1 MCCTSWPCRSWR
13 PSSWPST
20 SGGSARTAASR
31 GRSRG
36 NEVPMAD
43 DIQPDQETYDR
54 LIAAGESERT
64 ARAKAKSVAIRRARG
79 ANRASLQQGD
89 GPAAAAAAPAAAVAT
104 EAPPAAAAPAQ
115 APGAAAPA
123 APAAPARPAAVPG
136 NGGRRLT
143 PEERA
148 ARVAAAVATKG
159 LPGQA
164 GAAAKQGETHR
175 LLAMVPPEGIQ
186 RAEARQEDKVN
197 VWPHLLLREAVAAF
211 AMFAFVTVFS
221 VVVNAPLRELA
232 NSNLTPNPSK
242 APWYFLGLQELLRYF
257 HPMVAGVTI
266 PGIALLALMATPY
279 FDKSPSMR
287 PENRKLAILM
297 FTMFMMFWATLVLAG
312 SFFRG
317 PSFEWV
323 WPWTQT
329 CSTPVHPDKTCL
341 FFEF

>member
-1 MCCTSWPCRSWR
+1 
-13 PSSWPST
+13 
-20 SGGSARTAASR
+20 
-31 GRSRG
+31 
-36 NEVPMAD
+36 MAD

-64 ARAKAKSVAIRRARG
+64 ARAKAKSVAIRKERG
-79 ANRASLQQGD
+79 ANRASLQGD
-89 GPAAAAAAPAAAVAT
+89 GQAAAPAAAAAEAAPAPAAVAT
-104 EAPPAAAAPAQ
+104 EAPPAAGAPAQ
-115 APGAAAPA
+115 APAAPA
-123 APAAPARPAAVPG
+123 ARPAAVPG

-164 GAAAKQGETHR
+164 GAAARQGETHR

-186 RAEARQEDKVN
+186 RTEARQEDKVN

-221 VVVNAPLRELA
+221 MVVNAPLRELA

-279 FDKSPSMR
+279 FDRNPSMR

-297 FTMFMMFWATLVLAG
+297 FTMFMMFWSILVLSG

-323 WPWTQT
+323 WPWTQH
-329 CSTPVHPDKTCL
+329 CSTAIHPDKTCL

>member
-1 MCCTSWPCRSWR
+1 
-13 PSSWPST
+13 
-20 SGGSARTAASR
+20 
-31 GRSRG
+31 
-36 NEVPMAD
+36 MAD

-64 ARAKAKSVAIRRARG
+64 ARAKAKSVAIRKSRG
-79 ANRASLQQGD
+79 VNRASLQQGD
-89 GPAAAAAAPAAAVAT
+89 GQAATQAAAEPAPAAVATQAPAAAEPA
-104 EAPPAAAAPAQ
+104 PAAA
-115 APGAAAPA
+115 
-123 APAAPARPAAVPG
+123 AAPARPAARPAAAPG

-159 LPGQA
+159 VPGQA
-164 GAAAKQGETHR
+164 GAAARQGETHR

-211 AMFAFVTVFS
+211 AVFAFVTVFS
-221 VVVNAPLRELA
+221 MVVNAPLRELA

-266 PGIALLALMATPY
+266 PGIALVILGAAPY
-279 FDKSPSMR
+279 FDRNPSMR
-287 PENRKLAILM
+287 PENRKLAVLM
-297 FTMFMMFWATLVLAG
+297 FTMFLMFWAILVLAG

-323 WPWTQT
+323 WPWTET
-329 CSTPVHPDKTCL
+329 CSTPIHPDKTCL

>member
-1 MCCTSWPCRSWR
+1 
-13 PSSWPST
+13 
-20 SGGSARTAASR
+20 
-31 GRSRG
+31 
-36 NEVPMAD
+36 MAD
-43 DIQPDQETYDR
+43 EIQPDQETYDR

-64 ARAKAKSVAIRRARG
+64 ARAKAKSVAARKARG
-79 ANRASLQQGD
+79 PNRASLQQGD
-89 GPAAAAAAPAAAVAT
+89 GQAAAAPAAAAEAAPAPAAVAT
-104 EAPPAAAAPAQ
+104 EAPAAQ
-115 APGAAAPA
+115 APAAGGAPA
-123 APAAPARPAAVPG
+123 APAARPAAPG

-164 GAAAKQGETHR
+164 GAAARQGETHR

-279 FDKSPSMR
+279 FDKNPSMR

-297 FTMFMMFWATLVLAG
+297 FTMFMMFWAILVLSG

-323 WPWTQT
+323 WPWTET

>member
-1 MCCTSWPCRSWR
+1 
-13 PSSWPST
+13 
-20 SGGSARTAASR
+20 
-31 GRSRG
+31 
-36 NEVPMAD
+36 MAD

-64 ARAKAKSVAIRRARG
+64 ARAKAKSVAVRKARG
-79 ANRASLQQGD
+79 ANRASLQGGD
-89 GPAAAAAAPAAAVAT
+89 GQAAAAAPAAAAETAPAAAAVATDAPAAAAAPAPAAAAAAPAR
-104 EAPPAAAAPAQ
+104 PAAA
-115 APGAAAPA
+115 
-123 APAAPARPAAVPG
+123 PG
-136 NGGRRLT
+136 NGGGRRLT

-221 VVVNAPLRELA
+221 VLVNAPLRELA

-266 PGIALLALMATPY
+266 PGIALLVLMAAPF
-279 FDKSPSMR
+279 FDKNPSMR

-297 FTMFMMFWATLVLAG
+297 FTMFMMFWAVLVLSG

-323 WPWTQT
+323 WPWTET

-341 FFEF
+341 FFEL

>member
-1 MCCTSWPCRSWR
+1 
-13 PSSWPST
+13 
-20 SGGSARTAASR
+20 
-31 GRSRG
+31 
-36 NEVPMAD
+36 MAED
-43 DIQPDQETYDR
+43 VQPDQETYDR

-64 ARAKAKSVAIRRARG
+64 ARAKAKSVAIRKQRG
-79 ANRASLQQGD
+79 ANRASLQGGQ
-89 GPAAAAAAPAAAVAT
+89 ATATAEAPAAA
-104 EAPPAAAAPAQ
+104 EPA
-115 APGAAAPA
+115 AAAPA
-123 APAAPARPAAVPG
+123 APAAEAPAAPAAAPAAATAAPARPAARPAAAPGG
-136 NGGRRLT
+136 NGGRLT

-148 ARVAAAVATKG
+148 ARVAAAIATKG

-164 GAAAKQGETHR
+164 GQAAKQGETHR

-266 PGIALLALMATPY
+266 PGIALLVLAAAPY
-279 FDKSPSMR
+279 FDRNPSAR
-287 PENRKLAILM
+287 PENRKLAILL
-297 FTMFMMFWATLVLAG
+297 FTMFLMFWAVLVMAG

-323 WPWTQT
+323 WPWTQN
-329 CSTPVHPDKTCL
+329 CSTPVHPDSTCL

>member
-1 MCCTSWPCRSWR
+1 
-13 PSSWPST
+13 
-20 SGGSARTAASR
+20 
-31 GRSRG
+31 
-36 NEVPMAD
+36 MAED
-43 DIQPDQETYDR
+43 VTPDQETYDR

-64 ARAKAKSVAIRRARG
+64 ARAKAKSVALRKERG
-79 ANRASLQQGD
+79 PNRGSLQG
-89 GPAAAAAAPAAAVAT
+89 GAEAAATAAAPAEPAAAAAPAA
-104 EAPPAAAAPAQ
+104 EAPAAEAPAAAAAT
-115 APGAAAPA
+115 AT
-123 APAAPARPAAVPG
+123 AAPARPAARPAARQAPGG
-136 NGGRRLT
+136 NGGRLT

-148 ARVAAAVATKG
+148 ARVAAAIATKG
-159 LPGQA
+159 VPGQA
-164 GAAAKQGETHR
+164 GQAARQGETHR

-211 AMFAFVTVFS
+211 AVFAFVTVFS
-221 VVVNAPLRELA
+221 MVVNAPLRELA

-266 PGIALLALMATPY
+266 PGIALLVLAAAPY
-279 FDKSPSMR
+279 FDRNPSMR
-287 PENRKLAILM
+287 PENRKLAILL
-297 FTMFMMFWATLVLAG
+297 FTMFLMFWSVLVING

-323 WPWTQT
+323 WPWTQH

>member
-1 MCCTSWPCRSWR
+1 
-13 PSSWPST
+13 
-20 SGGSARTAASR
+20 
-31 GRSRG
+31 
-36 NEVPMAD
+36 MAD

-64 ARAKAKSVAIRRARG
+64 ARAKAKSVAVRRARG
-79 ANRASLQQGD
+79 ANRASLQGD
-89 GPAAAAAAPAAAVAT
+89 GQAAAPAAEAPAPAAVAT
-104 EAPPAAAAPAQ
+104 EAPAAAAAPAQ
-115 APGAAAPA
+115 APAAAAAPA
-123 APAAPARPAAVPG
+123 APAARPAAAPG
-136 NGGRRLT
+136 NGGGRRLT

-159 LPGQA
+159 VPGQA
-164 GAAAKQGETHR
+164 SAAAKQGETHR

-186 RAEARQEDKVN
+186 RAEARQEDKIN

-266 PGIALLALMATPY
+266 PGIALLVLMAAPY
-279 FDKSPSMR
+279 YDRNPSMR
-287 PENRKLAILM
+287 PENRKLAVLM
-297 FTMFMMFWATLVLAG
+297 FTMFMMFWAILVLAG

-323 WPWTQT
+323 WPWTET
-329 CSTPVHPDKTCL
+329 CSTPIHPDKTCL

>member
-1 MCCTSWPCRSWR
+1 
-13 PSSWPST
+13 
-20 SGGSARTAASR
+20 
-31 GRSRG
+31 
-36 NEVPMAD
+36 MAD
-43 DIQPDQETYDR
+43 EIQPDQETYDR

-64 ARAKAKSVAIRRARG
+64 ARAKAKSVAIRKQRG
-79 ANRASLQQGD
+79 VNRASLQGD
-89 GPAAAAAAPAAAVAT
+89 GQAAAPAAAAAEAAPAPAAVAT

-115 APGAAAPA
+115 APAAPA
-123 APAAPARPAAVPG
+123 ARPAAVPG

-164 GAAAKQGETHR
+164 GAAARQGETHR

-211 AMFAFVTVFS
+211 AVFAFVTVFS
-221 VVVNAPLRELA
+221 MVVNAPLRELA

-266 PGIALLALMATPY
+266 PGIALLALAATPY
-279 FDKSPSMR
+279 FDKNPSMR

-297 FTMFMMFWATLVLAG
+297 FTMFMMFWSILVLSG

>member
-1 MCCTSWPCRSWR
+1 
-13 PSSWPST
+13 
-20 SGGSARTAASR
+20 
-31 GRSRG
+31 
-36 NEVPMAD
+36 MAD

-64 ARAKAKSVAIRRARG
+64 ARAKAKSVAARKARG
-79 ANRASLQQGD
+79 PNRASLQGD
-89 GPAAAAAAPAAAVAT
+89 GQAAAPAAAAAEAAPAPAAVAT
-104 EAPPAAAAPAQ
+104 EAPPAAAAQ
-115 APGAAAPA
+115 APAAAAAPA
-123 APAAPARPAAVPG
+123 ARPAAAPG

-164 GAAAKQGETHR
+164 GAAARQGETHR

-266 PGIALLALMATPY
+266 PGIALLALAATPY
-279 FDKSPSMR
+279 FDKNPSMR

-297 FTMFMMFWATLVLAG
+297 FTMFMMFWSILVLSG

>member
-1 MCCTSWPCRSWR
+1 
-13 PSSWPST
+13 
-20 SGGSARTAASR
+20 
-31 GRSRG
+31 
-36 NEVPMAD
+36 MAED
-43 DIQPDQETYDR
+43 VTPDQETYDR

-64 ARAKAKSVAIRRARG
+64 ARAKAKSVAIRKARG
-79 ANRASLQQGD
+79 VNRGSLQGAAEATAAA
-89 GPAAAAAAPAAAVAT
+89 PAEPAAAAPAA
-104 EAPPAAAAPAQ
+104 EAPAAATAT
-115 APGAAAPA
+115 
-123 APAAPARPAAVPG
+123 AAPARPAARPAARQAPGG
-136 NGGRRLT
+136 NGGRLT

-148 ARVAAAVATKG
+148 ARVAAAIATKG
-159 LPGQA
+159 VPGQA
-164 GAAAKQGETHR
+164 GQAARQGETHR

-211 AMFAFVTVFS
+211 AVFAFVTVFS

-266 PGIALLALMATPY
+266 PGIALLVLAAAPY
-279 FDKSPSMR
+279 FDRNPSMR
-287 PENRKLAILM
+287 PENRKLAILL
-297 FTMFMMFWATLVLAG
+297 FTMFLMFWSVLVING

-323 WPWTQT
+323 WPWTQH
-329 CSTPVHPDKTCL
+329 CSTAVHPDKTCL

>member
-1 MCCTSWPCRSWR
+1 
-13 PSSWPST
+13 
-20 SGGSARTAASR
+20 
-31 GRSRG
+31 
-36 NEVPMAD
+36 MAD

-64 ARAKAKSVAIRRARG
+64 ARAKAKSVAIRKARG
-79 ANRASLQQGD
+79 ANRGSLQQAD
-89 GPAAAAAAPAAAVAT
+89 GQAAAPAAASAG
-104 EAPPAAAAPAQ
+104 EPAQ
-115 APGAAAPA
+115 A
-123 APAAPARPAAVPG
+123 
-136 NGGRRLT
+136 
-143 PEERA
+143 
-148 ARVAAAVATKG
+148 AAAVATKG

-221 VVVNAPLRELA
+221 MVVNAPLRELA

-266 PGIALLALMATPY
+266 PGIALLVLMATPY
-279 FDKSPSMR
+279 FDKNPSMR

-297 FTMFMMFWATLVLAG
+297 FTTFMMFWSILVLSG

-329 CSTPVHPDKTCL
+329 CSTPIHPDKTCL

>member
-1 MCCTSWPCRSWR
+1 
-13 PSSWPST
+13 
-20 SGGSARTAASR
+20 
-31 GRSRG
+31 
-36 NEVPMAD
+36 MAD
-43 DIQPDQETYDR
+43 EIQPDQETYDR

-64 ARAKAKSVAIRRARG
+64 ARAKAKSVAIRKQRG
-79 ANRASLQQGD
+79 VNRASLQGD
-89 GPAAAAAAPAAAVAT
+89 GQAAAPAAAAAEAAPAPAAVAT
-104 EAPPAAAAPAQ
+104 EAPPAAAGAPAQ
-115 APGAAAPA
+115 APAAPA
-123 APAAPARPAAVPG
+123 ARPAAVPG

-164 GAAAKQGETHR
+164 GAAARQGETHR

-211 AMFAFVTVFS
+211 AVFAFVTVFS
-221 VVVNAPLRELA
+221 MVVNAPLRELA

-266 PGIALLALMATPY
+266 PGIALLALAATPY
-279 FDKSPSMR
+279 FDKNPSMR

-297 FTMFMMFWATLVLAG
+297 FTMFMMFWSILVLSG

>member
-1 MCCTSWPCRSWR
+1 
-13 PSSWPST
+13 
-20 SGGSARTAASR
+20 
-31 GRSRG
+31 
-36 NEVPMAD
+36 MAD

-64 ARAKAKSVAIRRARG
+64 ARAKAKSVAIRKERG
-79 ANRASLQQGD
+79 ANRASIQGGD
-89 GPAAAAAAPAAAVAT
+89 GQAAAAAPAAAAEAAPAAAVAT
-104 EAPPAAAAPAQ
+104 EAPAAATQAPA
-115 APGAAAPA
+115 A

-136 NGGRRLT
+136 NGGGRRLT

-221 VVVNAPLRELA
+221 VIVNAPLRELA

-266 PGIALLALMATPY
+266 PGIALLVLMATPY
-279 FDKSPSMR
+279 FDKNPSMR

-297 FTMFMMFWATLVLAG
+297 FTMFMMFWSVLVLSG

-317 PSFEWV
+317 PSFEFV
-323 WPWTQT
+323 WPWTET

-341 FFEF
+341 FFEL

>member
-1 MCCTSWPCRSWR
+1 
-13 PSSWPST
+13 
-20 SGGSARTAASR
+20 
-31 GRSRG
+31 
-36 NEVPMAD
+36 MAD
-43 DIQPDQETYDR
+43 DVQPDQETYDR

-64 ARAKAKSVAIRRARG
+64 ARAKAKSVAIRKARG
-79 ANRASLQQGD
+79 VNRASLQGNGQ
-89 GPAAAAAAPAAAVAT
+89 AAAASEAAPAAVAT

-115 APGAAAPA
+115 APAAAA
-123 APAAPARPAAVPG
+123 AGAPAAPARPAAAPG
-136 NGGRRLT
+136 NGGARRLT

-221 VVVNAPLRELA
+221 MVVNAPLRELA

-266 PGIALLALMATPY
+266 PGIALLILMATPF
-279 FDKSPSMR
+279 FDKNPSMR

-297 FTMFMMFWATLVLAG
+297 FTTFMMFWATLVLSG

-323 WPWTQT
+323 WPWTET

>member
-1 MCCTSWPCRSWR
+1 
-13 PSSWPST
+13 
-20 SGGSARTAASR
+20 
-31 GRSRG
+31 
-36 NEVPMAD
+36 MAD
-43 DIQPDQETYDR
+43 DVQPDQETYDR

-64 ARAKAKSVAIRRARG
+64 ARAKAKSVAIRKARG
-79 ANRASLQQGD
+79 VNRASLQGNGQ
-89 GPAAAAAAPAAAVAT
+89 AAAASEAAPAAVAT

-115 APGAAAPA
+115 APTAAAAA
-123 APAAPARPAAVPG
+123 APAAPARPAAAPG
-136 NGGRRLT
+136 NGGARRLT

-221 VVVNAPLRELA
+221 MVVNAPLRELA

-266 PGIALLALMATPY
+266 PGIALLILMATPF
-279 FDKSPSMR
+279 FDKNPSMR

-297 FTMFMMFWATLVLAG
+297 FTTFMMFWATLVLSG

-323 WPWTQT
+323 WPWTET

>member
-1 MCCTSWPCRSWR
+1 
-13 PSSWPST
+13 
-20 SGGSARTAASR
+20 
-31 GRSRG
+31 
-36 NEVPMAD
+36 MAE

-64 ARAKAKSVAIRRARG
+64 ARAKAKSVAIRKERG
-79 ANRASLQQGD
+79 ANRASLQGGGQAAAEAAA
-89 GPAAAAAAPAAAVAT
+89 PAEPAAAAAPAAT
-104 EAPPAAAAPAQ
+104 EAPAAQAPAAATAT
-115 APGAAAPA
+115 
-123 APAAPARPAAVPG
+123 AAPARPAARPAQAPAG
-136 NGGRRLT
+136 NGGRLT

-148 ARVAAAVATKG
+148 ARVAAAIATKG

-164 GAAAKQGETHR
+164 GAAARQGETHR

-186 RAEARQEDKVN
+186 RTEARQEDKVN

-266 PGIALLALMATPY
+266 PGIALLALAAAPY
-279 FDKSPSMR
+279 FDRNPSAR
-287 PENRKLAILM
+287 PENRKLAILL
-297 FTMFMMFWATLVLAG
+297 FTMFLMFWAVLVMAG

-323 WPWTQT
+323 WPWTQN
-329 CSTPVHPDKTCL
+329 CSTPVHPDSTCL

>member
-1 MCCTSWPCRSWR
+1 
-13 PSSWPST
+13 
-20 SGGSARTAASR
+20 
-31 GRSRG
+31 
-36 NEVPMAD
+36 MAD

-64 ARAKAKSVAIRRARG
+64 ARAKAKSVAIRKARG
-79 ANRASLQQGD
+79 VNRASLQQGD
-89 GPAAAAAAPAAAVAT
+89 GQAAAEPAAAAAEPAPAAVAT
-104 EAPPAAAAPAQ
+104 EAPAAAQPAAAQ
-115 APGAAAPA
+115 PA
-123 APAAPARPAAVPG
+123 AAAPARPAARPAAAPG

-221 VVVNAPLRELA
+221 MVVNAPLRELA

-279 FDKSPSMR
+279 FDRNPSMR
-287 PENRKLAILM
+287 PENRKLAIMM
-297 FTMFMMFWATLVLAG
+297 FTMFLMFWAILVLAG

-323 WPWTQT
+323 WPWTET
-329 CSTPVHPDKTCL
+329 CSTPIHPDKTCL

>member
-1 MCCTSWPCRSWR
+1 
-13 PSSWPST
+13 
-20 SGGSARTAASR
+20 
-31 GRSRG
+31 
-36 NEVPMAD
+36 MAE

-54 LIAAGESERT
+54 LIAAGESDRT
-64 ARAKAKSVAIRRARG
+64 ARAKAKSVAIRKARG
-79 ANRASLQQGD
+79 ANRASLQGGGQATATAEAPAPAE
-89 GPAAAAAAPAAAVAT
+89 PAADAPAAEAPAAAAPAAA
-104 EAPPAAAAPAQ
+104 PAA
-115 APGAAAPA
+115 
-123 APAAPARPAAVPG
+123 AAPARPAARPAQAPGG
-136 NGGRRLT
+136 NGGRLT

-148 ARVAAAVATKG
+148 ARVASAIATKG

-266 PGIALLALMATPY
+266 PTVGLLALMATPY
-279 FDKSPSMR
+279 FDKNPSMR
-287 PENRKLAILM
+287 PENRKLAILL
-297 FTMFMMFWATLVLAG
+297 FTMFLMFWAVLVMAG

-323 WPWTQT
+323 WPWTQN
-329 CSTPVHPDKTCL
+329 CSAPFHPDKTCL

>member
-1 MCCTSWPCRSWR
+1 
-13 PSSWPST
+13 
-20 SGGSARTAASR
+20 
-31 GRSRG
+31 
-36 NEVPMAD
+36 MAED
-43 DIQPDQETYDR
+43 VTPDQETYDR

-64 ARAKAKSVAIRRARG
+64 ARAKAKSVALRKARG
-79 ANRASLQQGD
+79 PNRGSLQG
-89 GPAAAAAAPAAAVAT
+89 GAEATAAAPAEPAAAAAPATEATTAEAPAAAAPAAATAT
-104 EAPPAAAAPAQ
+104 AAPA
-115 APGAAAPA
+115 GPA
-123 APAAPARPAAVPG
+123 ARPAARPAPGG
-136 NGGRRLT
+136 NGGRLT

-148 ARVAAAVATKG
+148 ARVAAAIATKG
-159 LPGQA
+159 VPGRA
-164 GAAAKQGETHR
+164 GQEARQGETHR

-211 AMFAFVTVFS
+211 AVFAFVTVFS

-266 PGIALLALMATPY
+266 PGIALLVLAAAPY
-279 FDKSPSMR
+279 FDKNPSMR
-287 PENRKLAILM
+287 PENRKLAILL
-297 FTMFMMFWATLVLAG
+297 FTMFLMFWSVLVING

-323 WPWTQT
+323 WPWTQH
-329 CSTPVHPDKTCL
+329 CSTAVHPDKTCL